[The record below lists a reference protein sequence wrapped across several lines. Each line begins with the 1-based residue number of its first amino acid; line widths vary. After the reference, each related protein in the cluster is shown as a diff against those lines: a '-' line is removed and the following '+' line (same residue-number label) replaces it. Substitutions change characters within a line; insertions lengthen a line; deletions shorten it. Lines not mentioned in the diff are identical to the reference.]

1 MQFHLNEGSFTLPD
15 GLRDNSMNMLLTGH
29 SGLDLSLII
38 TRDRLEPGES
48 FEAFVDRQ
56 IKAVTLQ
63 VSKFSIQEKHAQK
76 APDRDDTIAVE
87 LAQQFTQNGQV
98 IYQRQRTWLLPDAA
112 SVLVLT
118 AASAAPITDAQK
130 NAWLAIC
137 ASFQPRH

>member
-76 APDRDDTIAVE
+76 APDRDQTIAVE

>member
-38 TRDRLEPGES
+38 TRDRLDPGES

-63 VSKFSIQEKHAQK
+63 VSKFSIRPTFSIRKFAGVGRAVLAGRPMYAPHNAGDAPVALPV
-76 APDRDDTIAVE
+76 APDARADAV
-87 LAQQFTQNGQV
+87 
-98 IYQRQRTWLLPDAA
+98 
-112 SVLVLT
+112 
-118 AASAAPITDAQK
+118 ITGAGGTTPEEDER
-130 NAWLAIC
+130 I
-137 ASFQPRH
+137 QPRQQGQE

>member
-38 TRDRLEPGES
+38 TRDRLDPGES

-63 VSKFSIQEKHAQK
+63 VSKFSIQQKHAQK

-98 IYQRQRTWLLPDAA
+98 IHQRQRTWLLPDAA

-118 AASAAPITDAQK
+118 AASASPITDAQK

>member
-87 LAQQFTQNGQV
+87 LAQQFTQNSQV
-98 IYQRQRTWLLPDAA
+98 IHQRQRTWLLPDAA

-118 AASAAPITDAQK
+118 AASASPITDAQK

>member
-76 APDRDDTIAVE
+76 APDRDQTIAVE

-130 NAWLAIC
+130 KAWLAIC

>member
-38 TRDRLEPGES
+38 TRDRLESGES

-98 IYQRQRTWLLPDAA
+98 IHQRQRTWLLPDAA

-118 AASAAPITDAQK
+118 AASASPITDAQK

>member
-1 MQFHLNEGSFTLPD
+1 MQFLINEGSFILPE

-38 TRDRLEPGES
+38 TRDRLEPGEA
-48 FEAFVDRQ
+48 FDAFVDRQ

-63 VSKFSIQEKHAQK
+63 VSKFSIQERHNQK
-76 APDRDDTIAVE
+76 AHERDETVAVE

-98 IYQRQRTWLLPDAA
+98 IYQRQRTWLLPDGG

-118 AASAAPITDAQK
+118 AASAAPITEAQK
-130 NAWLAIC
+130 KAWLAIC
-137 ASFQPRH
+137 SSFQPRN

>member
-76 APDRDDTIAVE
+76 APDRDQTIAVE

-130 NAWLAIC
+130 KKFFQTNAERWFNL
-137 ASFQPRH
+137 

>member
-1 MQFHLNEGSFTLPD
+1 MQFHINEGSFTLPD

-56 IKAVTLQ
+56 VKAVTLQ
-63 VSKFSIQEKHAQK
+63 VSKFSIQERHAQK
-76 APDRDDTIAVE
+76 APDRDETVAVE
-87 LAQQFTQNGQV
+87 FAQQFTQNGQV
-98 IYQRQRTWLLPDAA
+98 IHQRQRSWLLPDRA

-118 AASAAPITDAQK
+118 AASTAPITDAQK
-130 NAWLAIC
+130 KAWLTIC
-137 ASFQPRH
+137 ASFQPRA

>member
-15 GLRDNSMNMLLTGH
+15 GLRDNSMNMLLTGR

-76 APDRDDTIAVE
+76 APDRDQTIAVE

>member
-76 APDRDDTIAVE
+76 APGRDETIAVE

-130 NAWLAIC
+130 KAWLAIC

>member
-1 MQFHLNEGSFTLPD
+1 
-15 GLRDNSMNMLLTGH
+15 MNMLLTGH

-98 IYQRQRTWLLPDAA
+98 IHQRQRTWLLPDAA
-112 SVLVLT
+112 SVLRQRDHVLGLRVDDLQILEGDPSPT
-118 AASAAPITDAQK
+118 AHREAETAKAH
-130 NAWLAIC
+130 
-137 ASFQPRH
+137 RG